1 MALDLNTLY
10 EYYLDQGLDPAT
22 AAQYTVYYIPAGKKK
37 GFSGITTP
45 KFKPESEIAPTYLKY
60 KQDSDPFIQGLYTA
74 IATPNLTPTDL
85 SALANTKE
93 GIAYAKKNKLSST
106 DSLGRATPGRLFSL
120 VNNIYSDYKRL
131 NTQKKTL
138 GTFAASIG
146 APSPDKRFSFK
157 IDPKSYDAKT
167 EVEYEPVRKV
177 YNQLNKK
184 ITDALIKA
192 KVPQAQRNQTIAEF
206 QAAFQTGINAKL
218 AGSNLTPFT
227 DYVIR
232 KG

>member
-10 EYYLDQGLDPAT
+10 QYYLDQGLDPAT

-60 KQDSDPFIQGLYTA
+60 KQDSDPFIQSLYTA

-146 APSPDKRFSFK
+146 APSPDKRYSFK
-157 IDPKSYDAKT
+157 IDKSYDAKT
-167 EVEYEPVRKV
+167 QVEYEPVRKV
-177 YNQLNKK
+177 YNTVFNNLKSAFK
-184 ITDALIKA
+184 KA
-192 KVPQAQRNQTIAEF
+192 KVSPTE
-206 QAAFQTGINAKL
+206 AANYAKQFNTAFETAINSKL
-218 AGSNLTPFT
+218 ADSNLTPFT

>member
-1 MALDLNTLY
+1 MAIDLNSLY
-10 EYYLDQGLDPAT
+10 QYYLDQGVDART
-22 AAQYTVYYIPAGKKK
+22 AAQYAVYYIPAGKKK

-120 VNNIYSDYKRL
+120 VNDIYSDYKRL
-131 NTQKKTL
+131 NTQKKTF

-146 APSPDKRFSFK
+146 APTPDKRFSFN
-157 IDPKSYDAKT
+157 IDELYSNT
-167 EVEYEPVRKV
+167 ELEYEPARKI
-177 YNQLNKK
+177 YNQLSKK
-184 ITDALIKA
+184 IKDGLVKA
-192 KVPQAQRNQTIAEF
+192 KVADADTANYLAQF
-206 QAAFQTGINAKL
+206 DVAFESAVNSKL
-218 AGSNLTPFT
+218 ANSNLTPFT

>member
-10 EYYLDQGLDPAT
+10 QYYLDQGLDPAT

-60 KQDSDPFIQGLYTA
+60 KQDSDPFIKSLYTA

-146 APSPDKRFSFK
+146 APSPDKRYSFN
-157 IDPKSYDAKT
+157 IDKSYDAKT
-167 EVEYEPVRKV
+167 QVEYAPVRKV
-177 YNQLNKK
+177 YNQLSKK
-184 ITDALIKA
+184 IKDGLVKA
-192 KVPQAQRNQTIAEF
+192 KVSDADTANYLAQF
-206 QAAFQTGINAKL
+206 DVAFESAVNSKL
-218 AGSNLTPFT
+218 ANSNLTPFT

>member
-1 MALDLNTLY
+1 LLN
-10 EYYLDQGLDPAT
+10 EYT
-22 AAQYTVYYIPAGKKK
+22 
-37 GFSGITTP
+37 
-45 KFKPESEIAPTYLKY
+45 
-60 KQDSDPFIQGLYTA
+60 
-74 IATPNLTPTDL
+74 
-85 SALANTKE
+85 NTQEQLEK
-93 GIAYAKKNKLSST
+93 
-106 DSLGRATPGRLFSL
+106 
-120 VNNIYSDYKRL
+120 
-131 NTQKKTL
+131 QKKTF

-146 APSPDKRFSFK
+146 APSPDKRYSFK

-192 KVPQAQRNQTIAEF
+192 KVPQAQRNQTVAEF

-218 AGSNLTPFT
+218 ADSNLTPFT
-227 DYVIR
+227 DYVVR